1 MLVTFILLVVTLF
14 AATHNNAQAQ
24 VVNSEL
30 KVEHISAYNGL
41 SNPQIYALAKDPNGY
56 MWFASA
62 DGIMRYD
69 GYQFVAYKYD
79 VNRSDSLSANSVSSI
94 LFDRQGRLWAG
105 TWGGG
110 LNLQNGPQSFLH
122 LRHDSKKDNSLG
134 ADKIQTLFESRD
146 GTLWVGT
153 NGGGLNQLQSDQR
166 SFKRFVYDAE
176 DPNHSGK
183 NRVWSISEDT
193 HGVIWYG
200 TSYGLQKLDRQTGQ
214 LSSFDMYSS
223 ELDHQEVRHVSFDE
237 QGQMWLATRRSFGV
251 FSPDTGRYQTFDLPS
266 ESLPSV
272 SSMLHHNG
280 DIILSTFAGIYRFST
295 TKREFINMP
304 HTSELALLSSR
315 DVRQIYL
322 DETGLLW
329 AATRYSGVV
338 KIYPEPAVFKSHQ
351 NYLQEYLLSGLFR
364 QVLSMAEARQGG
376 VWLGTGR
383 GLVHFDVKQK
393 FTPFAKRSQ
402 LTGDYRLR
410 VHKLARNQ
418 YDQLFAATNFGLY
431 RVDEQTNELH
441 LIPLFW
447 LNDERHSVEDIV
459 FDRQGWAWLI
469 LGGQNSVIRWRLG
482 SEQYQ
487 SLLPH
492 VDAHFL
498 FVDSEQRVWAGT
510 DGEGVFRLESNG
522 RNSVQFIAHNDEAS
536 LSNNYVNQAIEF
548 DGKVW
553 LATNNGLTSY
563 DLKSRQFRRFNNTTT
578 DASFV
583 VKSMI
588 KGKKGFL
595 WLATSSGIYRL
606 DTKTNV
612 FHHFTTHDGLANNH
626 FLVRSQVMVGDQI
639 LFGSIDGIT
648 RFAPNEVKVNTTI
661 PKLVFTQAWVDEHRV
676 EDLSQQ
682 ITISPKNH
690 TLAVHFSA
698 LDYQAPSDNR
708 YRTWLVGY
716 QNGWSDITASHKVT
730 YRDLPPGE
738 YELRVQGSNNHGVW
752 NKQGIAIKIV
762 RIPAWFQ
769 TLWFQISM
777 PILLVMV
784 VASAIAWR
792 FRRLSLAG
800 MKLEQK
806 VAQRTQDIIV
816 LAEVGK
822 DASASLDVSKICH
835 TINAHLSNTL
845 AYDFFAVGLY
855 QQDEQV
861 MEFIFAEQNGNPL
874 SLLDIEIDNNT
885 LPESTSIKLGTELL
899 LDNKELWQE
908 YNLTPSNCLNGTQTQ
923 SVFCMPLIVDGKVLG
938 IFSLQSD
945 KEQAFSDSQLSIL
958 RVVGNHLAVAL
969 ANSLSYSELKEA
981 EQRIELAMHGANV
994 GTWEWDSYKDILL
1007 TNTVWSTMLGYF
1019 DNELEQK
1026 HGKGIARWRSLIHPD
1041 DFEHVQNT
1049 LVAYF
1054 KKQSSIFRCEFRMRT
1069 ADDKW
1074 KWILSIGRS
1083 FRQDNKTQ
1091 KRSIFGISMDIS
1103 DAKALESALKQA
1115 KETAESATQAKSDF
1129 LSNMSH
1135 EIRTPMNA
1143 IIGMSYLVLDTELNR
1158 KQRNYVEKIHRSA
1171 ESLLGIINDILDF
1184 SKIEAGKLD
1193 IEMVPFSLEE
1203 VLSNCVDVLSIKAQE
1218 KDLKISVSI
1227 DPHIPHQLCG
1237 DPLRI
1242 SQVLLNLG
1250 SNAIKF
1256 TEQDGQVMFNV
1267 TLEEQ
1272 LNNQLTLVVAV
1283 IDSGIGMT
1291 QEQQH
1296 RLFESFS
1303 QADSSITRKF
1313 GGTGLGLAISQKLV
1327 TLMGGQIEC
1336 QSTPDIGSTFS
1347 FTLPVQC
1354 LSSALISTPELPFKQ
1369 VLVVDDDQYASRA
1382 LLRYLEH
1389 AHLQVHCFSCA
1400 QLAQIEPLLMQSD
1413 AVFVD
1418 QHAEQILSL
1427 IAMYRKHSLDGHVV
1441 LLADYETE
1449 HLQHIAAQ
1457 DELVTLLAKPI
1468 FPTPLYDALAK
1479 LDGTATTYKEAQLE
1493 TANEQPLHGLKLLLV
1508 EDNELNQ
1515 ELAIALLEKHGAQ
1528 VDVASNGQQA
1538 LDILQ
1543 SHSFD
1548 GVLMDCQMPLMDG
1561 YETTKLIRAQ
1571 AHLANLPII
1580 AMTASV
1586 TKDNQHAVKA
1596 CGMNDIIFKPINI
1609 ADMIA
1614 TIVQWVSPSGTVTV
1628 PTPKNIYDDDI
1639 KPFVHIKG
1647 LDARAGLQIAD
1658 GDLALY
1664 IQLLRRFV
1672 DKEDAFSY
1680 QLQDLLSSDMQDNDK
1695 IGLWAHT
1702 FKALA
1707 GNIGAYELQ
1716 DYGSKLE
1723 HTCLQKGE
1731 GLAPYLQAIHDR
1743 LGPFMQSVKSVLRD
1757 LKPHYKVNTK
1767 TQGVDTQ
1774 SQDTAN
1780 IKDKFNVLNRMLLD
1794 SDTGATDVVDEL
1806 LSKLPNK
1813 RYQPQ
1818 LLELARLLDEYDF
1831 ENASIVLQLVQ
1842 TQWLVEHCD
1851 DKPDQ

>member
-1 MLVTFILLVVTLF
+1 MAVTLF
-14 AATHNNAQAQ
+14 AATQNNAQAQ
-24 VVNSEL
+24 VVSPEL

-41 SNPQIYALAKDPNGY
+41 SNPQIYALAKDSNGY

-69 GYQFVAYKYD
+69 GYQFVTYKND
-79 VNRSDSLSANSVSSI
+79 VNLGDSLSANSVSSI
-94 LFDRQGRLWAG
+94 LFDSQGRLWAG

-110 LNLQNGPQSFLH
+110 LNLLTGPQSFLH
-122 LRHDSKKDNSLG
+122 LRHDSKKEDSLG

-153 NGGGLNQLQSDQR
+153 NGGGLNQLQTDQL
-166 SFKRFVYDAE
+166 SFKRFMYGAD
-176 DPNHSGK
+176 DPNHTGK

-193 HGVIWYG
+193 QGGIWYG

-214 LSSFDMYSS
+214 VTSFDMSS
-223 ELDHQEVRHVSFDE
+223 SQLDHQEVRHVSFDE
-237 QGQMWLATRRSFGV
+237 QGRMWLATRRSFGL
-251 FSPDTGRYQTFDLPS
+251 FSPQTGQYQTFDLPS
-266 ESLPSV
+266 ESLPSI

-280 DIILSTFAGIYRFST
+280 DIILSTFAGIYRFSS
-295 TKREFINMP
+295 TKREFVNMP

-315 DVRQIYL
+315 DVRQILL
-322 DETGLLW
+322 DKTGLLW

-338 KIYPEPAVFKSHQ
+338 KIYPEPPIFISHQ
-351 NYLQEYLLSGLFR
+351 NYLQDYLLSGLFR

-383 GLVHFDVKQK
+383 GLVHFDAKQT
-393 FTPFAKRSQ
+393 FTPFAKRSE

-410 VHKLARNQ
+410 IHKLARNQ

-441 LIPLFW
+441 LVPLFW
-447 LNDERHSVEDIV
+447 LNDERHSIEDIV

-482 SEQYQ
+482 TDQYQ

-492 VDAHFL
+492 VDANFL
-498 FVDSEQRVWAGT
+498 FVDSEQRIWAGT
-510 DGEGVFRLESNG
+510 DGEGVFRIESNG
-522 RNSVQFIAHNDEAS
+522 LNSVQFITHSDEAS

-563 DLKSRQFRRFNNTTT
+563 DLKSRHFKRFNNTTIDT
-578 DASFV
+578 SFV

-588 KGKKGFL
+588 ADKKGLL
-595 WLATSSGIYRL
+595 WLATSSGIYKV
-606 DTKTNV
+606 DTKNNV

-626 FLVRSQVMVGDQI
+626 FLVRSQAMVEDQI

-648 RFAPNEVKVNTTI
+648 RFSPDKVKVNTAI
-661 PKLVFTQAWVDEHRV
+661 PKLVFTQAWVDEQRV
-676 EDLSQQ
+676 EDLSQP
-682 ITISPKNH
+682 IIMKPKNH
-690 TLAVHFSA
+690 TLSVYFSA
-698 LDYQAPSDNR
+698 LDYQAPTDNR

-738 YELRVQGSNNHGVW
+738 YELRVRGSNNHGVW
-752 NKQGIAIKIV
+752 NDQGIAIKIV
-762 RIPAWFQ
+762 RVPAWFQ

-777 PILLVMV
+777 PILLVMM

-822 DASASLDVSKICH
+822 DAAASHDMGKICH

-845 AYDFFAVGLY
+845 AFDFFAVGLY
-855 QQDEQV
+855 QQDEQM
-861 MEFIFAEQNGNPL
+861 MEFIFAEQSGNPL
-874 SLLDIEIDNNT
+874 SLLDIEISNNS
-885 LPESTSIKLGTELL
+885 LPESICIKLGTELL
-899 LDNKELWQE
+899 LDNSDTWQE
-908 YNLTPSNCLNGTQTQ
+908 YNLQPSDSLNGAQTQ
-923 SVFCMPLIVDGKVLG
+923 SVFCMPLVVDGKVLG

-945 KEQAFSDSQLSIL
+945 KEQAFGEAQLSIL

-969 ANSLSYSELKEA
+969 ANSLSYGELKDA

-1041 DFEHVQNT
+1041 DFDHVQNT
-1049 LVAYF
+1049 LIAYF
-1054 KKQSSIFRCEFRMRT
+1054 KKQSSMFRCEFRMRT

-1083 FRQDNKTQ
+1083 FHQDSKTQ
-1091 KRSIFGISMDIS
+1091 KRSIFGINMDIS
-1103 DAKALESALKQA
+1103 DAKTLESALKQA

-1193 IEMVPFSLEE
+1193 IEAVPFSLEE
-1203 VLSNCVDVLSIKAQE
+1203 ALSNCIDVLSIKAQE
-1218 KDLKISVSI
+1218 KDLKVSVSI
-1227 DPHIPHQLCG
+1227 DSHIPYQLSG

-1256 TEQDGQVMFNV
+1256 TEQGGQVMFNV
-1267 TLEEQ
+1267 TLEEKSQ
-1272 LNNQLTLVVAV
+1272 NQLTLAVAV

-1291 QEQQH
+1291 QEQQ
-1296 RLFESFS
+1296 RKLFESFS

-1327 TLMGGQIEC
+1327 TLMGGKIEC

-1347 FTLPVQC
+1347 FTIALQC
-1354 LSSALISTPELPFKQ
+1354 LSDKLIEAPELLISHA
-1369 VLVVDDDQYASRA
+1369 LVVDDDQYASRA
-1382 LLRYLEH
+1382 LSRYLEH
-1389 AHLQVHCFSCA
+1389 GNLHVQCFSSA
-1400 QLAQIEPLLMQSD
+1400 QMKQIEPLLTQTD
-1413 AVFVD
+1413 ILFVD
-1418 QHAEQILSL
+1418 QNSEQQLSL
-1427 IAMYRKHSLDGHVV
+1427 IKKFKEHRPDCYVV
-1441 LLADYETE
+1441 LMADYDTE
-1449 HLQHIAAQ
+1449 HLQHIAAR
-1457 DELVTLLAKPI
+1457 DAKTLLLTKPI
-1468 FPTPLYDALAK
+1468 FPTHLYSVMSK
-1479 LDGTATTYKEAQLE
+1479 LGGASIDNQDVPVDQN
-1493 TANEQPLHGLKLLLV
+1493 NEQPLRNLNLLLV

-1515 ELAIALLEKHGAQ
+1515 ELAVALLTKHGAQ
-1528 VDVASNGQQA
+1528 VEVASNGQQA
-1538 LDILQ
+1538 LDILK

-1561 YETTKLIRAQ
+1561 YETTKRIRTQ
-1571 AHLANLPII
+1571 AHLINLPII

-1609 ADMIA
+1609 ADMIT
-1614 TIVQWVSPSGTVTV
+1614 TIIKWVSPTKTVTV
-1628 PTPKNIYDDDI
+1628 PEKKDI
-1639 KPFVHIKG
+1639 HHDEIKAFSGIEG
-1647 LDARAGLQIAD
+1647 LDPKAGLRIAD
-1658 GDLALY
+1658 GDFALY
-1664 IQLLRRFV
+1664 IQLLRRFA
-1672 DKEDAFSY
+1672 DKEEAFVQ
-1680 QLQDLLSSDMQDNDK
+1680 QLTGLLSENVQDNGK
-1695 IGLWAHT
+1695 IAHWVHT

-1707 GNIGAYELQ
+1707 GNIGACELQ
-1716 DYGSKLE
+1716 RLASELE
-1723 HTCLQKGE
+1723 HTCLQGSGNILPHIE
-1731 GLAPYLQAIHDR
+1731 AIQHS
-1743 LGPFMQSVKSVLRD
+1743 LPTFMQRIKSVLRN
-1757 LKPHYKVNTK
+1757 LKPHYKVHTHAQGTA
-1767 TQGVDTQ
+1767 TQR
-1774 SQDTAN
+1774 QDTTQ
-1780 IKDKFNVLNRMLLD
+1780 IKNKFKILSSMLAD
-1794 SDTGATDVVDEL
+1794 SDTGAADVVDEL
-1806 LSKLPNK
+1806 ISLLPYK
-1813 RYQPQ
+1813 SYQPQ

-1831 ENASIVLQLVQ
+1831 ENATILMQLVQ
-1842 TQWLVEHCD
+1842 TQWVVEHCD
-1851 DKPDQ
+1851 DKPNA